1 MQTLD
6 EDFIEDLMMTTTHHY
21 IMFFTNQGRVY
32 RLKTY
37 EIPEAGR
44 TARGTAIVNLLQLMP
59 GERITAVIPIR
70 DYKKGRYLF
79 VATKKGMVKKT
90 DITDYQNIRK
100 SGLQAITLREDDELI
115 EVKSTNDEKDI
126 LLVTAMGQCIRF
138 HETDVRPTGRTSMG
152 VIGMKME
159 YGDEVVG
166 MQLNTQGT
174 SLLFVSEYGM
184 GKRTLIEEF
193 TPQNRGGKG
202 VKCYKINEKTGTIVG
217 VKAVQDDQEIMLI
230 NTEGLIIRM
239 NVSDISLLGRITS
252 GVKLIDMDTGVTV
265 ASIAKVREDQKK
277 DSDAMMKELENQFE
291 NDEK

>member
-1 MQTLD
+1 
-6 EDFIEDLMMTTTHHY
+6 
-21 IMFFTNQGRVY
+21 
-32 RLKTY
+32 
-37 EIPEAGR
+37 
-44 TARGTAIVNLLQLMP
+44 
-59 GERITAVIPIR
+59 
-70 DYKKGRYLF
+70 
-79 VATKKGMVKKT
+79 
-90 DITDYQNIRK
+90 
-100 SGLQAITLREDDELI
+100 
-115 EVKSTNDEKDI
+115 
-126 LLVTAMGQCIRF
+126 
-138 HETDVRPTGRTSMG
+138 MG

-239 NVSDISLLGRITS
+239 NVPDISLLGRITS

>member
-1 MQTLD
+1 
-6 EDFIEDLMMTTTHHY
+6 
-21 IMFFTNQGRVY
+21 
-32 RLKTY
+32 
-37 EIPEAGR
+37 
-44 TARGTAIVNLLQLMP
+44 
-59 GERITAVIPIR
+59 
-70 DYKKGRYLF
+70 
-79 VATKKGMVKKT
+79 
-90 DITDYQNIRK
+90 
-100 SGLQAITLREDDELI
+100 
-115 EVKSTNDEKDI
+115 
-126 LLVTAMGQCIRF
+126 
-138 HETDVRPTGRTSMG
+138 MG

-277 DSDAMMKELENQFE
+277 DSDAIMKELENQFE